1 MEDKEVISEAM
12 RLLGSRRTPKKIEA
26 SAANI
31 RGVNERRKAEGL
43 TEEHK
48 AKLKAAQLARRARE
62 REAAGVVKIEVDP
75 NTPKRGRG
83 RPPKATAEQATLP
96 TGGADNGA

>member
-26 SAANI
+26 SSANI

-62 REAAGVVKIEVDP
+62 REAAGVVKTEVAP
-75 NTPKRGRG
+75 NALKRGRG
-83 RPPKATAEQATLP
+83 RPRKTEQSTLFFPEGAE
-96 TGGADNGA
+96 NGA